1 MSFLT
6 VVQVLAAATM
16 HPHTPLQPTL
26 LWQML
31 ALGRTT

>member
-6 VVQVLAAATM
+6 VVQVLAATTT

-26 LWQML
+26 PWQML
-31 ALGRTT
+31 VLGRTT